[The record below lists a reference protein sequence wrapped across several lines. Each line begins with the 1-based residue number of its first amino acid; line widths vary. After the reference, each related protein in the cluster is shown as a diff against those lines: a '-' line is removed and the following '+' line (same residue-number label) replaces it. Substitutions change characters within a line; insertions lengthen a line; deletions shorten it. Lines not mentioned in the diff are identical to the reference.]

1 MRPDFVL
8 RSLFRAVLS
17 REPSPKE
24 KYQLRSQL
32 LVHGDLEA
40 IARDLLLSEEFTVQ
54 ILPQLVARSASAY
67 GGKKIFFLH
76 VPKTAGTSVR
86 LALAKA
92 IGLPSINLYSGHHV
106 PPDGAFFWPYLAGHV
121 SAGAIPESHIGFTVF
136 REPRSRLL
144 SRYRQSQFERVGA
157 KPLIPLD
164 GGAIKRRPAR
174 QPWQVFAGK
183 GLPEYF
189 YLDSFSSRNPQA
201 TNVATMWQI
210 PKNLLRKMPTQ
221 EQLAG
226 FELGLSRISVAAWAH
241 DSPALIEAIGDV
253 SGTRLDELPRE
264 NVADTRVH
272 LEHIFLCERD
282 QEALE
287 MAARRDQEVIDIAVD
302 QGLIPA
308 LDPDEADA
316 IFESTLKRLEY
327 SFD

>member
-40 IARDLLLSEEFTVQ
+40 ISRDLLLSEEFTVQ

-67 GGKKIFFLH
+67 GGKKVFFLH

-86 LALAKA
+86 RALAKA
-92 IGLPSINLYSGHHV
+92 IGLPSINFYSGHHV

-144 SRYRQSQFERVGA
+144 SWYRQYEFSRTGA
-157 KPLIPLD
+157 KPFIPLESRQ
-164 GGAIKRRPAR
+164 ILTKPAR
-174 QPWQVFAGK
+174 EPWQVFVGQ
-183 GLPEYF
+183 GLPHWF
-189 YLDSFSSRNPQA
+189 YRDSVGFRNPQA
-201 TNVATMWQI
+201 TTPEHMWQE
-210 PKNLLRKMPTQ
+210 NRKV
-221 EQLAG
+221 LAKMDAKQRLVG
-226 FELGLSRISVAAWAH
+226 LKLGLSHISRAAWTH
-241 DSPALIEAIGDV
+241 DSPALVEAIGDV
-253 SGTRLDELPRE
+253 SGARIDELPRE
-264 NVADTRVH
+264 NLAETH
-272 LEHIFLCERD
+272 GELTPISLSQRD
-282 QEALE
+282 QEALQIG
-287 MAARRDQEVIDIAVD
+287 ARRDQEVIDIAVD

-316 IFESTLKRLEY
+316 IFERTLKRLEY
-327 SFD
+327 SFE